1 MLIDGGVNVAL
12 TGEEI
17 KGFFYLVLGHLP
29 LGNAEDRIHVYPN
42 IFRALIDEVV
52 HQVIVLVA
60 ESLVREGGDVARLN
74 SYLNWASSKDVD
86 VL

>member
-29 LGNAEDRIHVYPN
+29 LGNAEDRIHVHAN
-42 IFRALIDEVV
+42 ILRALIDEVV
-52 HQVIVLVA
+52 HQVVVFVT
-60 ESLVREGGDVARLN
+60 ESLVREGGGVARLN
-74 SYLNWASSKDVD
+74 SYLNWASSKNVD